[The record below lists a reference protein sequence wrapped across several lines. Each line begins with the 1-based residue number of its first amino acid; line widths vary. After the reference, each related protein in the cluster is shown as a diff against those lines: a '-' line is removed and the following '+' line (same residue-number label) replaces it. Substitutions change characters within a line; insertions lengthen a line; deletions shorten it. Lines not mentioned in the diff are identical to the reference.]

1 MFLNNHIYCKI
12 QKILLCN
19 FFYIKQIPKL
29 CKSCFCWNCLYSF
42 SLYWLTDEYIW
53 GAFCFTSRIH
63 IMHRL
68 VAHSFKWSHLRLW
81 RLMAGLEEGGWGWPR
96 APDWLLTLMFVCR
109 SRRLRERE
117 REAPASSGS
126 GPEEWSVP
134 HNRGNT
140 QSWDTIKMNH
150 DHMDGN
156 DNKFSFLWVLGIG
169 VWRLGLGLK
178 RVMMC

>member
-68 VAHSFKWSHLRLW
+68 FAHSFKWSHLRLW

-109 SRRLRERE
+109 SRSLRERE
-117 REAPASSGS
+117 RERERHQHQVAPARRNEVSRTTEATHRAEIQSRWTMTTWMAMITNSPFFGS
-126 GPEEWSVP
+126 
-134 HNRGNT
+134 
-140 QSWDTIKMNH
+140 
-150 DHMDGN
+150 
-156 DNKFSFLWVLGIG
+156 WV
-169 VWRLGLGLK
+169 
-178 RVMMC
+178 